1 MNFETYCLSRKN
13 KCIWEGKK
21 YISNQFSYFN
31 GQILLP
37 NLSYA
42 PNHIWWQVH
51 VNSMLSKKTFF
62 HQFKQAMLLGTKNDG
77 AAHVATSDNEML
89 NEC

>member
-1 MNFETYCLSRKN
+1 
-13 KCIWEGKK
+13 
-21 YISNQFSYFN
+21 
-31 GQILLP
+31 
-37 NLSYA
+37 
-42 PNHIWWQVH
+42 
-51 VNSMLSKKTFF
+51 MLSKKTFF